1 MNFLAS
7 AALVAVVLC
16 SCATGTAREPVV
28 GGPCEGCEWVF
39 EGMPAQIA
47 TRSRI
52 APPNEPGQPL
62 AIEGIV
68 RTPDGKAAAG
78 IIVYAYHTDSSGIY
92 PRSSTRHGRLRGW
105 ALTDST
111 GYYRFETIRPGAYPH
126 SNNPQ
131 HVHMHVIEPG
141 RATYWIDE
149 ILFADDP
156 LLTPELQKRERENR
170 GGDGLCRP
178 SRDQDGVWH
187 VARDIVLGK
196 NVPGYKAPT
205 ALPGARPDS
214 ATPSSGG

>member
-1 MNFLAS
+1 MNSLAS

-16 SCATGTAREPVV
+16 SCATGMALEPVV
-28 GGPCEGCEWVF
+28 GGPCEGCELVF
-39 EGMPAQIA
+39 EGLPPHPT

-62 AIEGIV
+62 CIEGVV
-68 RTPDGKAAAG
+68 RRSDGTPAPG

-105 ALTDST
+105 ARTDSA
-111 GYYRFETIRPGAYPH
+111 GFYRFETIRPGAYPH

-156 LLTPELQKRERENR
+156 LLTPELQKRARENR

-178 SRDQDGVWH
+178 SRDKDGIWH
-187 VARDIVLGK
+187 IMRDIVLGL
-196 NVPGYKAPT
+196 NVPGYEST
-205 ALPGARPDS
+205 GARRDS
-214 ATPSSGG
+214 TSGTLREGG